1 MTLLIALAS
10 LSGLGSVNDCSKG
23 TSIFKI
29 ISMSFSPDPPI
40 SGQNSTLLLS
50 MNVPT
55 QVSGGTATYSLTYNF
70 IPISPSVEDLCKIL
84 PSGCPIIIGKLDTV
98 SNIPFDTSLK
108 GSIGIKINWKDIS
121 NNELMCVSI
130 NTKI

>member
-1 MTLLIALAS
+1 MGILGFLAS
-10 LSGLGSVNDCSKG
+10 LGALSDCSKS
-23 TSIFKI
+23 TSLFKI
-29 ISMSFSPDPPI
+29 TSMSFSPDPPI

-70 IPISPSVEDLCKIL
+70 IPLSPSVEDLCKVL
-84 PSGCPIIIGKLDTV
+84 PSGCPIMAGKLDTV

-108 GSIGIKINWKDIS
+108 GSIRININWKDTA

>member
-1 MTLLIALAS
+1 MPLLIALAALIS
-10 LSGLGSVNDCSKG
+10 LGSVNDCSKG
-23 TSIFKI
+23 ASIFKI
-29 ISMSFSPDPPI
+29 TSMSFSPDPPI

-55 QVSGGTATYSLTYNF
+55 QVSGGTATYSITYNF
-70 IPISPSVEDLCKIL
+70 IPLSPSVEDLCKIL
-84 PSGCPIIIGKLDTV
+84 PSGCPITAGKLDTV

-108 GSIGIKINWKDIS
+108 GSIRININWKDTT

>member
-1 MTLLIALAS
+1 MLLGLLAS
-10 LSGLGSVNDCSKG
+10 LGSVMDCSKS
-23 TSIFKI
+23 TSLFKI
-29 ISMSFSPDPPI
+29 KSMSFLPDPPV

-55 QVSGGTATYSLTYNF
+55 QVSGGSATYSITYNF
-70 IPISPSVEDLCKIL
+70 IPLSPSVENLCTTL
-84 PSGCPIIIGKLDTV
+84 PSGCPIMPGNLNTV
-98 SNIPFDTSLK
+98 SNIPFDISLK
-108 GSIGIKINWKDIS
+108 GSIGIKTVWKDTA

>member
-1 MTLLIALAS
+1 MTLLIALAT
-10 LSGLGSVNDCSKG
+10 LSSLGSVNDCSKG

-29 ISMSFSPDPPI
+29 TSMSFSPDPPV

-70 IPISPSVEDLCKIL
+70 IPISPSVENLCTSL
-84 PSGCPIIIGKLDTV
+84 PSGCPIMPGKLDTV

-108 GSIGIKINWKDIS
+108 GSIGIKINWKDTS

>member
-1 MTLLIALAS
+1 
-10 LSGLGSVNDCSKG
+10 
-23 TSIFKI
+23 
-29 ISMSFSPDPPI
+29 MSFFPDPPV

-70 IPISPSVEDLCKIL
+70 IPISPSVENLCKIL
-84 PSGCPIIIGKLDTV
+84 PSGCPIIVGKLDTV

-108 GSIGIKINWKDIS
+108 GSIGIKINWKDTS

>member
-1 MTLLIALAS
+1 MTLLIALAA

-84 PSGCPIIIGKLDTV
+84 PGGCPIIIGKLDTV

-108 GSIGIKINWKDIS
+108 GSIGIKINWKDTT